1 MPRYVIIGAGAVGA
15 SLAAEFEAQS
25 IAYVLVGRGA
35 QIAHIRT
42 HGLTY
47 RRPQGTRIVRLKAVD
62 GAGSVELTPDDI
74 LVLAV
79 KAQDVEAALS
89 EWAWKTVEG
98 GGFATELPLVTLQNG
113 LAAEE
118 IAIRRFSRVYG
129 ASVMVP
135 ARYTVTGEVVVGGE
149 PNLGILTLGRFP
161 QGDDA
166 LAHAIVAD
174 FTKAGYLA
182 ETSSEIRRWK
192 SAKLK
197 HNVTN
202 ATELFAGSPG
212 DLRKA
217 ASALTEETHRV
228 LVAAGY
234 DPARPEE
241 RKIDISGWRI
251 AEGSGIER
259 GQQSTWQSFAR
270 GTSHEVDY
278 LNGEVVRLAR
288 LHNVPAPL
296 NASIQRA
303 VARLARD
310 GGAAGT
316 LDIADVIEAAG
327 LGAT

>member
-15 SLAAEFEAQS
+15 SLAAELEAQS
-25 IAYVLVGRGA
+25 INYVLVGRGA
-35 QIAHIRT
+35 QIAHIQSQ
-42 HGLTY
+42 GLTY
-47 RRPQGTRIVRLKAVD
+47 RRPKGTQIVRLNAVD
-62 GAGSVELTPDDI
+62 GAASVDLTGDDI

-79 KAQDVEAALS
+79 KTQDVEAALS

-98 GGFATELPLVTLQNG
+98 GGFATDLPLVTIQNG

-118 IAIRRFSRVYG
+118 IAIRRFSRVYA
-129 ASVMVP
+129 ASVLVP
-135 ARYTVTGEVVVGGE
+135 ARFTVTGEVVVGGE

-161 QGDDA
+161 QGVDD
-166 LAHAIVAD
+166 LASAIVAD
-174 FTKAGYLA
+174 FARAGYLA

-202 ATELFAGSPG
+202 ATELFAGTPEN
-212 DLRKA
+212 LRKA
-217 ASALTEETHRV
+217 ASALSEEAHRV
-228 LVAAGY
+228 LISAGY

-241 RKIDISGWRI
+241 RKIDISSWRI

-288 LHNVPAPL
+288 LHNAPAPL

-303 VARLARD
+303 VAKLARD
-310 GGAAGT
+310 GSLPGT
-316 LDIADVIEAAG
+316 VDIAEVLAA
-327 LGAT
+327 ADHSPS